1 MENLTNVINVTNSR
15 SVCLAFV
22 IYLLLERSTGVE
34 GVVSSFTPVVD
45 ENIWSFVTTK
55 IHILTMFAIRWNH
68 VDDALC
74 RRKNVINL
82 LLRLLKL

>member
-1 MENLTNVINVTNSR
+1 MENLTNVTNVANNR
-15 SVCLAFV
+15 PLCLVFV

-34 GVVSSFTPVVD
+34 SVVSSFTPVVD

-55 IHILTMFAIRWNH
+55 IHILTMFSIRWNH